1 MASGVPPRA
10 AAGGTWSDAETLPL
24 LLLAGAGF
32 GAGYSQVI
40 TRSIA
45 GVPAAQAHDA
55 SGLFNTI
62 NMLGFALGVATLGS
76 AFLSAV
82 GAPTAAETG
91 SAFEI
96 VAIGCGAL
104 SVAGAGFVLALARA
118 EDRAAAAQSSGL
130 NASSASVLE
139 TAPMIAATTS
149 SASG

>member
-1 MASGVPPRA
+1 VSALGYVGLGVV
-10 AAGGTWSDAETLPL
+10 AGDGAWSDAETLPL

-76 AFLSAV
+76 AFLS
-82 GAPTAAETG
+82 GATISG
-91 SAFEI
+91 
-96 VAIGCGAL
+96 VLVGCGAL
-104 SVAGAGFVLALARA
+104 SLAAAGLVLALGRA
-118 EDRAAAAQSSGL
+118 EAPAAQPME
-130 NASSASVLE
+130 VRE
-139 TAPMIAATTS
+139 TIAA
-149 SASG
+149 